1 MTTARTIDEQIKLI
15 GRGSVEILSESELRE
30 KLAAGRPLRVKAGFD
45 PTAADLHLGHTVL
58 LHKLRQFQLLGH
70 QVVFLIGDFTARI
83 GDPTGRS
90 VTRPVLSAA
99 EIREH
104 ARSYQE
110 QVFRILDRERT
121 EVRWNS
127 EWMDAMSAAD
137 IIRLASEHTVAR
149 MLERDDFDKRYRG
162 GQAIG
167 IHEFLYPLVQ
177 GFDSV
182 ALEADIEIGGTD
194 QKFNLLVGRA
204 LQKSRGTQPQVV
216 LTMPLLEGTDGS
228 MKMSKSQGNAIG
240 IADSPEQMFGS
251 VMSISDEL
259 MLRYYEL
266 LSDADEQSLAAIR
279 GGGMHPMEAKKAL
292 ARELVARF
300 HGESAADAADADFQL
315 RFQRRQLPDN
325 LPEVPMGATAGIV
338 AALVGWGLVS
348 SNGEA
353 RRMIAQGAVRVDG
366 AKVESQDF
374 ALPVGEDFVVQV
386 GKRRMVRVRAGR

>member
-1 MTTARTIDEQIKLI
+1 MDRRLTSDMERCPGRRPALPGSKGEDAMTTARTIDEQIKLI

-58 LHKLRQFQLLGH
+58 LHKLRKFQLLGH

-266 LSDADEQSLAAIR
+266 LSDADEEGACSRIGGSFSWGECRRCR
-279 GGGMHPMEAKKAL
+279 G
-292 ARELVARF
+292 
-300 HGESAADAADADFQL
+300 
-315 RFQRRQLPDN
+315 RR
-325 LPEVPMGATAGIV
+325 
-338 AALVGWGLVS
+338 
-348 SNGEA
+348 
-353 RRMIAQGAVRVDG
+353 
-366 AKVESQDF
+366 
-374 ALPVGEDFVVQV
+374 LPVALSATSV
-386 GKRRMVRVRAGR
+386 AG